1 MTDTPFPGGDL
12 RKAGLRAARLGAAA
26 EQNGN
31 LAQAINLYRQS
42 IQYLEQAGAP
52 EAGQVWQRLT
62 AAELKQKLEPVF
74 QKQGDTLKHLIDRG
88 MADMSDEELATFI
101 KWQAQTNLTSTRPM
115 NRQKEIVRRSA

>member
-1 MTDTPFPGGDL
+1 MTDTPFPGGDV
-12 RKAGLRAARLGAAA
+12 REAGLRAARLGESA
-26 EQNGN
+26 EQNGD

-74 QKQGDTLKHLIDRG
+74 QKQGDTLKHLIDR

-101 KWQAQTNLTSTRPM
+101 KWQAQQIDEHETGESPD
-115 NRQKEIVRRSA
+115 

>member
-12 RKAGLRAARLGAAA
+12 REAGLRAARLGESA
-26 EQNGN
+26 EQNGD

-74 QKQGDTLKHLIDRG
+74 QKQGDTLKHLIDRIKT
-88 MADMSDEELATFI
+88 MKEEDLAAYLERLAKELDEHEADE
-101 KWQAQTNLTSTRPM
+101 
-115 NRQKEIVRRSA
+115 

>member
-12 RKAGLRAARLGAAA
+12 REASLRAARLGESA
-26 EQNGN
+26 EQNGD
-31 LAQAINLYRQS
+31 LAQAIKLYRQS

-74 QKQGDTLKHLIDRG
+74 QTQGNTLKDLIDQ
-88 MADMSDEELATFI
+88 MAAMNDEELAALM
-101 KWQAQTNLTSTRPM
+101 KRLA
-115 NRQKEIVRRSA
+115 KELDEHEAGE